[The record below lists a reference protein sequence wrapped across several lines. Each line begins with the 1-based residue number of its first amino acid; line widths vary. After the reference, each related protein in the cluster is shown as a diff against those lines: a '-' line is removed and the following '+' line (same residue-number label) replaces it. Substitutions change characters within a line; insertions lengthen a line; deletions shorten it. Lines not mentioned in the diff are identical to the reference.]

1 MGPQPSQK
9 AWSLL
14 PGISAYGGFPD
25 SSVDKESACYAGDVG
40 SIPELGRSPGVGKD
54 YRSRRYQEE
63 VAKIHRRA
71 IQKRSS

>member
-1 MGPQPSQK
+1 MGPQLSQK

-40 SIPELGRSPGVGKD
+40 SIPELGKHTD
-54 YRSRRYQEE
+54 C
-63 VAKIHRRA
+63 
-71 IQKRSS
+71 